1 MMTTFVALLGAP
13 VAAVVSATS
22 PCSPPAATVSV
33 QLAATV
39 SDIMTA
45 HSAHAGAAAAGP
57 RSRAG
62 RSRQRRA
69 PARRGPKPGLTLLG

>member
-45 HSAHAGAAAAGP
+45 HSARIRRSGRSRSAAAGRAAQP
-57 RSRAG
+57 QRGARQPVGAPSRV
-62 RSRQRRA
+62 
-69 PARRGPKPGLTLLG
+69 

>member
-57 RSRAG
+57 QARAAGAAASGARQPAGAPSRV
-62 RSRQRRA
+62 
-69 PARRGPKPGLTLLG
+69 